1 MCTVPRKNG
10 TFRDSAH
17 KGLQL
22 LQENYMNT
30 HSYTL
35 FLQHSYTYIAIKH
48 FKLCIES
55 VYCGTAACCFSNI

>member
-10 TFRDSAH
+10 VFRDSAH

-22 LQENYMNT
+22 LQENYINT

-35 FLQHSYTYIAIKH
+35 FLQHSYTQQLNTLK
-48 FKLCIES
+48 CILL
-55 VYCGTAACCFSNI
+55 YNCMLL

>member
-10 TFRDSAH
+10 AFRDSAH

-22 LQENYMNT
+22 LQENYINTHT

-35 FLQHSYTYIAIKH
+35 FLQHSNYKH
-48 FKLCIES
+48 FRVCIVVELHAALA
-55 VYCGTAACCFSNI
+55 VYS